1 MFNKLL
7 ISLATFVLVTGCA
20 THSPD
25 KNFDNKVDKVYP
37 ILEGMPVSKNTTPYS
52 PSLVCL
58 AEEASSDLKFNGF
71 FKHSIAVGKIS
82 DLTGKY
88 DFDTGGAKVTQGASD
103 MAMSALF
110 KTNAYT
116 VVDRLHMDISN
127 VERSLTGQNLVMDY
141 EKVNNRRKLRTLTY
155 GEVIGSNY
163 RIVGSVTELNYNI
176 SSGGS
181 EASIAGLSS
190 KARTFVADV
199 GMDLFLVDTRTTR
212 VVDALSVKKQL
223 VGYETRNGVYR
234 FFDNE
239 LFDVSLGTKK
249 QEPMQ
254 LAIRSSIEYA
264 VYEFTER
271 LYGNLPTVC
280 RDLKRKADGM

>member
-1 MFNKLL
+1 MTRLLPFSLIL
-7 ISLATFVLVTGCA
+7 ISLLSGCV
-20 THSPD
+20 SVNPD
-25 KNFDNKVDKVYP
+25 KNMDNKVDKSYP
-37 ILEGMPVSKNTTPYS
+37 ILEGMPVSKNHTPYS
-52 PSLVCL
+52 PALVCL
-58 AEEASSDLKFNGF
+58 AENTSTDLTFNKFY
-71 FKHSIAVGKIS
+71 KHVIAVGDIK

-103 MAMSALF
+103 MAVTALF

-116 VVDRLHMDISN
+116 IVDRLHMEISN
-127 VERSLTGQNLVMDY
+127 NERILTNQSLVSDY
-141 EKVNNRRKLRTLTY
+141 EKVNNNKVLRKLTA

-163 RIVGSVTELNYNI
+163 TIVGSITELNYNI
-176 SSGGS
+176 ASGGA
-181 EASIAGLSS
+181 EAGIAGLGS
-190 KARTFVADV
+190 KSRTFVGDV

-212 VVDALSVKKQL
+212 VVDAISIKKQL
-223 VGYETRNGVYR
+223 VGYETRHGVYR

-239 LFDVSLGTKK
+239 LFDVNLGNKK

-271 LYGNLPTVC
+271 LYGLLPTTC
-280 RDLKRKADGM
+280 ADLKRKADGI